1 MLTALLDM
9 LGLSYAKAIGILVV
23 LAALAGAYFY
33 VTGLQSKYTEQVAMN
48 REMGYMLIQEQV
60 AHNHYKE
67 RVNANQK
74 ELAAANQEIAVA
86 RMERDAANRK
96 VADLRLSKLAS
107 AKPGLVTRFAR
118 RATERLW
125 VDFETETPGDRETDL
140 PVSTPGGQAGP
151 AGNPADSRNH

>member
-1 MLTALLDM
+1 MLVNLLDM
-9 LGLSYAKAIGILVV
+9 MGLSYAKALGILVV
-23 LAALAGAYFY
+23 LTALAGAYFY

-48 REMGYMLIQEQV
+48 REMGYMLIQEQA
-60 AHNHYKE
+60 AHKHYKG
-67 RVNANQK
+67 RVDENQK
-74 ELAAANQEIAVA
+74 ELATANQEIAAA

-125 VDFETETPGDRETDL
+125 ADFEVMSAPLENKQPPEK
-140 PVSTPGGQAGP
+140 
-151 AGNPADSRNH
+151 